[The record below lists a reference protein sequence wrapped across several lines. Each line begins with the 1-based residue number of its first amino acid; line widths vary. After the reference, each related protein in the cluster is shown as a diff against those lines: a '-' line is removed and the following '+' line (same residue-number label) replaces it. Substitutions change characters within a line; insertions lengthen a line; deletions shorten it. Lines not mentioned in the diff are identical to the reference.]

1 MHLFFHLYSEKQV
14 NIWGVICYK
23 EQIELS
29 VVKKLCKTQAVKS
42 PTYQIN
48 EVWMW
53 FINHDNGGFSQ
64 YFCFQNEFRKKNVK
78 VN

>member
-14 NIWGVICYK
+14 NIWVVICYK

-48 EVWMW
+48 EV
-53 FINHDNGGFSQ
+53 
-64 YFCFQNEFRKKNVK
+64 
-78 VN
+78 

>member
-14 NIWGVICYK
+14 NISGVICYK

-29 VVKKLCKTQAVKS
+29 VVRKLCKTQAVKS

-48 EVWMW
+48 EV
-53 FINHDNGGFSQ
+53 
-64 YFCFQNEFRKKNVK
+64 
-78 VN
+78 